1 MTNMS
6 LCHKHSN
13 DKTVTSTTVTYHS
26 PKRRVSK
33 RAILQILHSV
43 KDPGVPMPLE
53 EMGIVS
59 REWIRIEGEDIQ
71 VEFRPTSPF
80 CPVGLALGVVIKN
93 ILEEGF
99 DRDVEVRMVRGSHL
113 QEKLVNDLLG
123 NRERYL
129 KALDRLKSSGFVG
142 RCCY

>member
-1 MTNMS
+1 MTNIS
-6 LCHKHSN
+6 LCHKPN
-13 DKTVTSTTVTYHS
+13 NGRTVTSTAVSHPS
-26 PKRRVSK
+26 QKRRVSK
-33 RAILQILHSV
+33 RAILEILHTV

-59 REWIRIEGEDIQ
+59 REWIHIEGEDVQ

-93 ILEEGF
+93 ILEESF
-99 DRDVEVRMVRGSHL
+99 DRDVKVRIVRGSHL

-129 KALDRLKSSGFVG
+129 KTLERLRSSGFVG